1 MERPRNVHG
10 RGSPAGVSWKRNE
23 VVVVE
28 HIEIHRSREDAHGQ
42 SGGSCACGAPDEEL
56 PELDVQ
62 TIPHAVRH
70 AAIFGAIESL
80 RPGFAM
86 VISATHD
93 PVPLL
98 EQLRAKHGDG
108 YHTRYL
114 DEGPERWRILIR
126 NAA

>member
-1 MERPRNVHG
+1 M
-10 RGSPAGVSWKRNE
+10 SS
-23 VVVVE
+23 
-28 HIEIHRSREDAHGQ
+28 IEIHRSRSEASDQTATHGCTCGEVDED
-42 SGGSCACGAPDEEL
+42 L

-80 RPGFAM
+80 AAGRAM
-86 VISATHD
+86 VVSATHD

-98 EQLRAKHGDG
+98 TQLEQKHGDRF
-108 YHTRYL
+108 HTRYL
-114 DEGPERWRILIR
+114 DEGPERWRILVR

>member
-1 MERPRNVHG
+1 M
-10 RGSPAGVSWKRNE
+10 A
-23 VVVVE
+23 
-28 HIEIHRSREDAHGQ
+28 HIDIHSSRELATPQ
-42 SGGSCACGAPDEEL
+42 TVSGSCACGEHDESL

-62 TIPHAVRH
+62 TIPHAIRH

-80 RPGFAM
+80 RPGAGM

-98 EQLRAKHGDG
+98 NQLRERHADAFEA
-108 YHTRYL
+108 RYL

-126 NAA
+126 NAG

>member
-1 MERPRNVHG
+1 M
-10 RGSPAGVSWKRNE
+10 
-23 VVVVE
+23 E
-28 HIEIHRSREDAHGQ
+28 HIEIQRSREEAVDQNPTAG
-42 SGGSCACGAPDEEL
+42 CTCGEVDEAL

-80 RPGFAM
+80 APGGAL

-98 EQLRAKHGDG
+98 TQLKQRHGDSFPAE
-108 YHTRYL
+108 YRQR
-114 DEGPERWRILIR
+114 GPERWRILIR
-126 NAA
+126 RAA

>member
-1 MERPRNVHG
+1 M
-10 RGSPAGVSWKRNE
+10 AG
-23 VVVVE
+23 
-28 HIEIHRSREDAHGQ
+28 IEIHRTRAEAQGTRT
-42 SGGSCACGAPDEEL
+42 GCACGGQDEEL

-70 AAIFGAIESL
+70 AAIFGALESL
-80 RPGFAM
+80 RPGFGM

-98 EQLRAKHGDG
+98 AQLKERHRDAFSAS
-108 YHTRYL
+108 YL

-126 NAA
+126 RAGA

>member
-1 MERPRNVHG
+1 M
-10 RGSPAGVSWKRNE
+10 A
-23 VVVVE
+23 
-28 HIEIHRSREDAHGQ
+28 HIDIHRSRSEATDQSPTAGCTCGEVDED
-42 SGGSCACGAPDEEL
+42 L

-80 RPGFAM
+80 RPGSAM

-98 EQLRAKHGDG
+98 TQLSAKHGDA

-114 DEGPERWRILIR
+114 DEGPERWRIPVR

>member
-1 MERPRNVHG
+1 M
-10 RGSPAGVSWKRNE
+10 A
-23 VVVVE
+23 
-28 HIEIHRSREDAHGQ
+28 HIDIHRSRETAVPQTVSAG
-42 SGGSCACGAPDEEL
+42 CACGEHDDEI

-62 TIPHAVRH
+62 TIPHAIRH

-80 RPGFAM
+80 GTHAAM

-98 EQLRAKHGDG
+98 TQLRERHGDT
-108 YHTRYL
+108 YRTRYL

-126 NAA
+126 RQEHQA

>member
-1 MERPRNVHG
+1 MTQ
-10 RGSPAGVSWKRNE
+10 
-23 VVVVE
+23 
-28 HIEIHRSREDAHGQ
+28 HIEIHHSRDAAAPQ
-42 SGGSCACGAPDEEL
+42 ASNSGCACGGHDDAL

-80 RPGFAM
+80 AQGAGLI
-86 VISATHD
+86 ISATHD

-98 EQLRAKHGDG
+98 TQLRDRHGDAFA
-108 YHTRYL
+108 TRSL

-126 NAA
+126 NARA